1 MKKVLGVISFIV
13 MLIGILGISSCGE
26 SKGNTEFDTYD
37 SIFIDNFSNEDDIKQ
52 KKIESLTSYY
62 YNTRY
67 FYEVCYKK
75 NTSEE
80 SKSVK
85 VLYVFR
91 YYSLKKFF
99 NIQNE
104 DECYKYFSDYYEYY
118 LEAKEK
124 GIKKEYSNSDVKSLI
139 ENFYD
144 ISLE

>member
-1 MKKVLGVISFIV
+1 MKKALGVINFIII
-13 MLIGILGISSCGE
+13 LIGILALSSCSE
-26 SKGNTEFDTYD
+26 SKENIEFDTYD
-37 SIFIDNFSNEDDIKQ
+37 TLFIDNFSNVDDIKE
-52 KKIESLTSYY
+52 KEVEFLTSYY

-75 NTSEE
+75 NTGEE

-124 GIKKEYSNSDVKSLI
+124 GIKKEY
-139 ENFYD
+139 
-144 ISLE
+144 